1 MLIQLLLVVLLQSP
15 APRTTP
21 TPDLQR
27 AQQHARTGWTR
38 VDAKDFAAAAQAF
51 EAALQIYPEYADALH
66 GLGKT
71 RMALKHYAA
80 AASALERCRD
90 SYSRLGTQDAEH
102 RLLANRAREHRL
114 TELRRRLAEFETP
127 SLSSGTGRGGTPSIS
142 TEVLD
147 IKQQIR
153 AIQGEREPG
162 PATGQPTP
170 VPAFVSLAL
179 GSAYFRL
186 ERLGDAER
194 EFRAALAVDPTFGE
208 AHSNLAL
215 VCLLTGRAAEAQ
227 AHVRLAEEAQFKV
240 SPELKRQIR
249 DAIGRFQSSDGSMAI
264 RFRSEG
270 KYARGLPQYST
281 NASSG

>member
-38 VDAKDFAAAAQAF
+38 VDAKDFDAAAQAF

-102 RLLANRAREHRL
+102 RLLANRARENQL
-114 TELRRRLAEFETP
+114 AELRRRLAEFESPAMAT
-127 SLSSGTGRGGTPSIS
+127 GTGRGGSPSTS

-153 AIQGEREPG
+153 AIQGARESG
-162 PATGQPTP
+162 PVTGQPSP

-179 GSAYFRL
+179 GSAYFRT
-186 ERLGDAER
+186 ERLADAER
-194 EFRAALAVDPTFGE
+194 EFLAAVAVDPKFGE
-208 AHSNLAL
+208 GHSNLAL
-215 VCLLTGRAAEAQ
+215 VCLLTGRAEEAQ
-227 AHVRLAEEAQFKV
+227 RHVRIAEEAKFKV

-249 DAIGRFQSSDGSMAI
+249 EALA
-264 RFRSEG
+264 
-270 KYARGLPQYST
+270 K
-281 NASSG
+281 